1 VNYFAYGSNMD
12 LLRLRERGVHPR
24 ERRAAV
30 LAGYRLRFDKRS
42 AANPGEGK
50 ANIMAQTD
58 ELVEGILSTVT
69 EEEMGKLD
77 RCEGVPAHYLRAP
90 VVAKLK
96 DGTEVD
102 AVTYVANPSMVFDGL
117 KPTREYL
124 SCLLAGKGFLS
135 REYLRWLERTE
146 IFD

>member
-1 VNYFAYGSNMD
+1 MD

-30 LAGYRLRFDKRS
+30 LEGYRLRFDKRS

-50 ANIMAQTD
+50 ANILAQSG
-58 ELVEGILSTVT
+58 ESVEGILSTVT
-69 EEEMGKLD
+69 EEEMAKLD
-77 RCEGVPAHYLRAP
+77 RYEGVPAHYLRAR

-117 KPTREYL
+117 KPKREYL
-124 SCLLAGKGFLS
+124 SYLLAGSGFLS
-135 REYLRWLERTE
+135 TGYLRWLERTE
-146 IFD
+146 TLD